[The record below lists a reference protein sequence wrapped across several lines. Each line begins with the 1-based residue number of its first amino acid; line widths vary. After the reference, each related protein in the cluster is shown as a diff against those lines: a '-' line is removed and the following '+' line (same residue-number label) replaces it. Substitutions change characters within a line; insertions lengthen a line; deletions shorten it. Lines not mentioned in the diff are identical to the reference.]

1 MPNSWSS
8 NPQRPHVD
16 MNIGIQSLSL
26 QALSSALDV
35 AQLRQQVIASN
46 IANANTPGHAT
57 KRVSFSA
64 TLEALRDGSAAAQA
78 RVETLLDAGGQPVP
92 VQLDREMAEM
102 AQNGVHFQALLKGV
116 SRELSIL
123 ASAVSEGKR

>member
-1 MPNSWSS
+1 
-8 NPQRPHVD
+8 

-46 IANANTPGHAT
+46 IANANTPGYAT

-64 TLEALRDGSAAAQA
+64 TLEALRDGGSATSQA
-78 RVETLLDAGGQPVP
+78 HVETLVDAGGQPVP
-92 VQLDREMAEM
+92 VQLDREVAEM
-102 AQNGVHFQALLKGV
+102 AQNGVHFQALIKGV
-116 SRELSIL
+116 SRELSLL

>member
-1 MPNSWSS
+1 
-8 NPQRPHVD
+8 
-16 MNIGIQSLSL
+16 MNNGIESVTL

-46 IANANTPGHAT
+46 IANANTPGYAT

-64 TLEALRDGSAAAQA
+64 TIEALQ
-78 RVETLLDAGGQPVP
+78 DAGGQPVP

-102 AQNGVHFQALLKGV
+102 AQNAVHFQALLKGV
-116 SRELSIL
+116 GRELAIL
-123 ASAVSEGKR
+123 SSAVSEGKR